1 MPGLPL
7 GSCLGWDFVVWPV
20 ETHTVYW
27 LCFLEEKWV
36 GGLCG
41 KGKREVKQLVWLK
54 EGGVGRTPL
63 GSIESQ

>member
-1 MPGLPL
+1 
-7 GSCLGWDFVVWPV
+7 V